1 MISGYSQA
9 GRFNE
14 ALEPF
19 GKLESLGVHTD
30 EVTMVV
36 VLAASSGPG
45 ALDFGKRINTA
56 LAIFYKIPKNLKT
69 VFLSN
74 SMIVG
79 LAQHS
84 LGKTSITIF
93 REIELMGLKPYAVT

>member
-36 VLAASSGPG
+36 VLTASSGPG
-45 ALDFGKRINTA
+45 ALDFGKR
-56 LAIFYKIPKNLKT
+56 F
-69 VFLSN
+69 
-74 SMIVG
+74 
-79 LAQHS
+79 H
-84 LGKTSITIF
+84 
-93 REIELMGLKPYAVT
+93 

>member
-1 MISGYSQA
+1 MILGYAREGEIDRARQLFAQMEQRDPVSCKAMISGYSQA

-45 ALDFGKRINTA
+45 ALDFGKR
-56 LAIFYKIPKNLKT
+56 F
-69 VFLSN
+69 
-74 SMIVG
+74 
-79 LAQHS
+79 H
-84 LGKTSITIF
+84 
-93 REIELMGLKPYAVT
+93 

>member
-1 MISGYSQA
+1 RDPVSCKAMISGYSQA

-45 ALDFGKRINTA
+45 ALDFGKSNIFLTTA
-56 LAIFYKIPKNLKT
+56 I
-69 VFLSN
+69 
-74 SMIVG
+74 
-79 LAQHS
+79 
-84 LGKTSITIF
+84 
-93 REIELMGLKPYAVT
+93 IEMYAKM

>member
-1 MISGYSQA
+1 MILRYAREGEIDRARQLFAQMQYRDPVSCKAMISGYSQA

-36 VLAASSGPG
+36 VLTASSGPG
-45 ALDFGKRINTA
+45 AWILAKGFINNTQKMWC
-56 LAIFYKIPKNLKT
+56 LVGIF
-69 VFLSN
+69 F
-74 SMIVG
+74 
-79 LAQHS
+79 
-84 LGKTSITIF
+84 
-93 REIELMGLKPYAVT
+93 

>member
-36 VLAASSGPG
+36 VLTASSGPG
-45 ALDFGKRINTA
+45 AWILAKELQIELD
-56 LAIFYKIPKNLKT
+56 
-69 VFLSN
+69 LS
-74 SMIVG
+74 SY
-79 LAQHS
+79 S
-84 LGKTSITIF
+84 LSSKTS
-93 REIELMGLKPYAVT
+93 RYAHSGRIRLA

>member
-36 VLAASSGPG
+36 VLTASSGPG
-45 ALDFGKRINTA
+45 AWI
-56 LAIFYKIPKNLKT
+56 LAKGR
-69 VFLSN
+69 S
-74 SMIVG
+74 SMILG
-79 LAQHS
+79 YAREGEIDRARQLFAQM
-84 LGKTSITIF
+84 
-93 REIELMGLKPYAVT
+93 E